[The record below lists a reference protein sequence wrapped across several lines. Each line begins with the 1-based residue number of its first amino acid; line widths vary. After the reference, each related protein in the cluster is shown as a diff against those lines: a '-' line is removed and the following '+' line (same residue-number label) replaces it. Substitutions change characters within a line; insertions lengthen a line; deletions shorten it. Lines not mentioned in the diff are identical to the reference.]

1 MSGLWRKELRSMLP
15 FLSLAVV
22 IPGLGM
28 AYELFAGFPNMKPW
42 AQTYQDYVVS
52 PEAGSMVISLF
63 VLALASGLLVR
74 EHDEGTM
81 EFLDSLPVS
90 RTRVF
95 AVKITMAMLV
105 ILLLTVLDASTTLVL
120 QALSRTSVDG
130 SFHLKFWLTA
140 VAMRLS
146 QAFVLLSLG
155 AACSFLRRFGW
166 LLMGVLVWA
175 YLFVHEVVPGVAVLN
190 VFALADPQ
198 LEGEEWIIPRRLLLV
213 QLSLGAVLMSM
224 AYILF
229 LGWGDVLMR
238 AFRKLARSRVG
249 NGFLLSGS
257 LAVGIIGISLFY
269 QVMKD
274 QADSDEGGDPGE
286 VTIEYPSWSTSRARS
301 RHYEFIYPTNMT
313 GRALT
318 LLAEADPVFGKVQQF
333 FEAEEGE
340 PVVVD
345 ATSTLPR
352 HAGLAYWEKI
362 RLNLAASEE
371 RSMLQSVL
379 GHETAHVFLERLSDS
394 RLSEQFNSTRL
405 FHEGV
410 ATYAEYAL
418 FPAGRDVAESRRVA
432 AVMRDRDE
440 VHIEELVDNSLLVAR
455 RDSNLVYPLGELFV
469 AELANR
475 HGQAAIGK
483 IARALAREDAPE
495 GLAGLELW
503 RDVFQACGYNFER
516 VLDGFYQRLDQ
527 EVERHRQ
534 FIDHVPRPRAAV
546 ESDEDFV
553 RVRVIWKAAEGWQTV
568 CRFRRQEDDPER
580 FYFGGVPEEKDTFLA
595 WRGDFPDAEVWYQ
608 VGVSHADGTTICE
621 PWARIQVME

>member
-1 MSGLWRKELRSMLP
+1 MDRFTW
-15 FLSLAVV
+15 
-22 IPGLGM
+22 
-28 AYELFAGFPNMKPW
+28 
-42 AQTYQDYVVS
+42 
-52 PEAGSMVISLF
+52 
-63 VLALASGLLVR
+63 
-74 EHDEGTM
+74 
-81 EFLDSLPVS
+81 
-90 RTRVF
+90 
-95 AVKITMAMLV
+95 
-105 ILLLTVLDASTTLVL
+105 
-120 QALSRTSVDG
+120 
-130 SFHLKFWLTA
+130 KFWLTA
-140 VAMRLS
+140 VAMRMS

-155 AACSFLRRFGW
+155 TACSFLRRFGW
-166 LLMGVLVWA
+166 LLIGILVWA
-175 YLFVHEVVPGVAVLN
+175 YLFVHEVVPGIAVLN
-190 VFALADPQ
+190 VFALANPQ

-229 LGWGDVLMR
+229 WAGATSSCG

-257 LAVGIIGISLFY
+257 LAVGILGISLFY

-274 QADSDEGGDPGE
+274 HADSDEGGTPGE
-286 VTIEYPSWSTSRARS
+286 VTVEYPSWSTSRARS

-318 LLAEADPVFGKVQQF
+318 LLAAADPVYEMVQQF
-333 FEAEEGE
+333 FEAEKGE

-379 GHETAHVFLERLSDS
+379 GHETAHIFLERLSDS

-410 ATYAEYAL
+410 ATYVEYAL

-440 VHIEELVDNSLLVAR
+440 VHIEELTDNSLLVAR

-469 AELANR
+469 AELADR

-483 IARALAREDAPE
+483 IARAMAREDAPE

-503 RDVFQACGYNFER
+503 RDVFQASGYNFDR
-516 VLDGFYQRLDQ
+516 VLDGFYRAPRSRGGTPPPVHRRRAPSPGRRGKRRRLHPGACDLESRRGVANRLPVSPEGRRLRAVLFLRHTGGRRLVPCLARRFCRRRGLVPGRRFPCRRHHHLRAVGADPGEGVRNPSCSVQR
-527 EVERHRQ
+527 
-534 FIDHVPRPRAAV
+534 
-546 ESDEDFV
+546 
-553 RVRVIWKAAEGWQTV
+553 
-568 CRFRRQEDDPER
+568 RRQRGLADGRSPNTCVTCGHTREWAKR
-580 FYFGGVPEEKDTFLA
+580 FQATPWLSNAPQVSGSIAAFVHDRWPTA
-595 WRGDFPDAEVWYQ
+595 TPMPRTTFPDAATSPSPIGVCAERWFCSNRGPAPVRLA
-608 VGVSHADGTTICE
+608 VGDTIPRCFAL
-621 PWARIQVME
+621 PRLPRL